1 MIYMTQSVITIR
13 PVQDGDAQGLAQS
26 NRSLNSPHAPTSL
39 EAVKRIIAASQRSL
53 SGEGV
58 PTQVNIV
65 AEEMRAH
72 GERKIVGGGALVKMG
87 SDGEYPILWRPND
100 DGSFSRFRYTQPT
113 LEFGGVSVSLDA
125 QKMGIGKGIAA
136 ARALI
141 AKKYG
146 PLFEADYVLS
156 DFLPPLDNVD
166 TKENIFWNDVI
177 VNALREK
184 GTLQQVMVYCQEK
197 TGVHIEDTATLSA
210 VIGNTMS
217 DADRNAMID
226 QFFPETI
233 PADRISPEARRITQS
248 VNGPTE
254 AARANLLKIFGDE
267 FKIIG
272 AFPINGGPNY
282 AAPAELGPTGEGPT
296 PVRIREETDGRV
308 KMLLFKPLGEKFEG
322 LRNFSVTMVKG
333 DIVGS
338 HTIISAET
346 ARLAGISRG
355 DELMR
360 FRL

>member
-1 MIYMTQSVITIR
+1 MARSIVAIR
-13 PVQDGDAQGLAQS
+13 PVQEEDAQGLAQS
-26 NRSLNSPHAPTSL
+26 NRSLNSPHAPTGL
-39 EAVKRIIAASQRSL
+39 EAVKRIIAASQDSL
-53 SGEGV
+53 SGKSV
-58 PTQVNIV
+58 PTQVNVV
-65 AEEMRAH
+65 AEEMYVH
-72 GERKIVGGGALVKMG
+72 GGRRIVGGGALVKMG
-87 SDGEYPILWRPND
+87 SDGEYPILWKPND

-113 LEFGGVSVSLDA
+113 LEFGGASVALDA
-125 QKMGIGKGIAA
+125 QNMGVGKGITA

-141 AKKYG
+141 ARKYG
-146 PLFEADYVLS
+146 SLFGAGHVLS

-166 TKENIFWNDVI
+166 TKENIFWSDVI
-177 VNALREK
+177 VSALRES
-184 GTLQQVMVYCQEK
+184 GTLQQVMAYCQEK
-197 TGVHIEDTATLSA
+197 TGVHIEDTSTLSA

-233 PADRISPEARRITQS
+233 TAKSISPEARRITQS

-254 AARANLLKIFGDE
+254 AARANLLKIFGDA

-296 PVRIREETDGRV
+296 PVRIRELTEGRV
-308 KMLLFKPLGEKFEG
+308 KMLLFRPLGEGFEG
-322 LRNFSVTMVKG
+322 LRNFHASMVRG
-333 DIVGS
+333 DIIGS
-338 HTIISAET
+338 HTIISEET
-346 ARLAGISRG
+346 ARMTGIKKS